1 LLDSIVKTLIIVPSI
16 SNLQAEAEC
25 TVIDDRGDYSAF
37 KGKDCSLLEVNGT
50 LAGESNVYPQI
61 EVKYDWKI
69 CNDNEGA
76 SEVTLKSPSYF
87 KLWRYKPGKK
97 DKKETLLKKV
107 FPKTDVLEKQA
118 GAGAKCKTMSRIETL
133 DTSFLTTF
141 MSAQM
146 QGPTTVKGEFC
157 YAYAYNPISVR
168 YGTCD
173 MRVSSTFATK
183 YQLLHNDPF

>member
-1 LLDSIVKTLIIVPSI
+1 LIDSIVNTLIIVPSI

-25 TVIDDRGDYSAF
+25 TVIDDRVEYSAF
-37 KGKDCSLLEVNGT
+37 KGGDCSLLEVNGT

-61 EVKYDWKI
+61 DVKYDWKI

-76 SEVTLKSPSYF
+76 SEVTLKNPSYF

-97 DKKETLLKKV
+97 AKKETLLETVFADTAALKK
-107 FPKTDVLEKQA
+107 KA
-118 GAGAKCKTMSRIETL
+118 GAGAKCKTMSRNETL

-141 MSAQM
+141 VSAQM
-146 QGPTTVKGEFC
+146 QGPTTVKGDFC
-157 YAYAYNPISVR
+157 YAYAFNPISVR
-168 YGTCD
+168 YGNCD
-173 MRVSSTFATK
+173 MSVSTFATK